1 MKLTSKPPPDPVVI
15 KFKNIAALQQEAEAI
30 HRKLNEDGETG
41 NQYLVVKRLP
51 KGASVLLGEYRK
63 MMDNVTCR
71 LSWEGETGKIRIVP
85 SPAYT
90 MTTRRLADKITDA
103 LLNRAVRFRDF
114 GWGSTKAYPSLTGR
128 GGKQPDDCFL
138 PPMRRELPAEEV
150 KWPTLVIVSGTSE
163 AQVKVIED
171 ASWWFENSYGQVRM
185 VITLLINKI
194 KKTIDWEMRQLTERG
209 RSPPEKS
216 YFTRPYLEM
225 PPLALQHP
233 AEQQQYISQMGQF
246 SQDRIIK
253 NTRMYIH
260 SRALLDRRPGPREKD
275 IQLNAQDLIDI
286 AKFL

>member
-1 MKLTSKPPPDPVVI
+1 M
-15 KFKNIAALQQEAEAI
+15 AALQQEAEAL
-30 HRKLNEDGETG
+30 HRKLNEDGETS
-41 NQYLVVKRLP
+41 NQYLMVKRLP
-51 KGASVLLGEYRK
+51 KGVSVLLGEYRK
-63 MMDNVTCR
+63 MMDSVIYR
-71 LSWEGETGKIRIVP
+71 LSWEGERGQIRIIP

-103 LLNRAVRFRDF
+103 LLDRGVRFRDF
-114 GWGSTKAYPSLTGR
+114 GWGSTKAYPSLIGR

-138 PPMRRELPAEEV
+138 PPTRRELPAEEV

-163 AQVKVIED
+163 SQVKVIED